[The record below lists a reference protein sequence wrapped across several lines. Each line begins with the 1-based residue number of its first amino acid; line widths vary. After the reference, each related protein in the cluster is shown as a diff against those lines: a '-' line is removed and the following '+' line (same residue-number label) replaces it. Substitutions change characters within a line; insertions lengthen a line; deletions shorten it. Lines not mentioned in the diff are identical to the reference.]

1 MTPLSHAFILKYC
14 SLEIYATERTSAGL
28 RGIGLRGAEVPMF
41 IEIHKLERQPILF
54 KEEFEPGAI
63 DLGEDVHQRTPLKSE
78 GRADL
83 VEEHHGKHKI
93 VQDIRLQG
101 GLSTSLELPCAR
113 CLEPVV
119 QDVERKFDLLY
130 RPLGV
135 DAGEKEVAV
144 TGTEAEISYYQ
155 GEGLLLEDALRE
167 QVLLSVPLRVLCR
180 DDCKGLCPVC
190 GKNLNVEQCSCATE
204 QPDPRWSALKEIRTK
219 LDQ

>member
-1 MTPLSHAFILKYC
+1 
-14 SLEIYATERTSAGL
+14 
-28 RGIGLRGAEVPMF
+28 MF

-101 GLSTSLELPCAR
+101 GLATSLELPCAR

-130 RPLGV
+130 RPLGSRC
-135 DAGEKEVAV
+135 GR
-144 TGTEAEISYYQ
+144 
-155 GEGLLLEDALRE
+155 EGSGSNRDRGRD
-167 QVLLSVPLRVLCR
+167 QLLSGRRSSAGRRAARAGSAQRSVARPVPRRLQGLVPGLRQKLECGTMLLR
-180 DDCKGLCPVC
+180 D
-190 GKNLNVEQCSCATE
+190 
-204 QPDPRWSALKEIRTK
+204 
-219 LDQ
+219 